1 VAGPADNSTPPGL
14 IASLGALTRNAFGLI
29 LTRVELA
36 AVELAEVRNHLLRL
50 VAVFALALMACW
62 FAVAYGTATIVYLAW
77 DALGWKILPIMAAVF
92 GFVTLALVWYALAM
106 IKQGKLSLPATM
118 AELKSDRDM
127 LL

>member
-1 VAGPADNSTPPGL
+1 MAGPADKPAPPGL
-14 IASLGALTRNAFGLI
+14 IASLGALSRNAFGLI

-36 AVELAEVRNHLLRL
+36 AAELADVRNHVLRL
-50 VAVFALALMACW
+50 VAVFALAVMACW

-77 DALGWKILPIMAAVF
+77 DALGWKILLIMTAAF
-92 GFVTLALVWYALAM
+92 GFVTLGLVWYALAM
-106 IKQGKLSLPATM
+106 VRQGKLSMPATM

>member
-1 VAGPADNSTPPGL
+1 MAGPADKPTPPGL
-14 IASLGALTRNAFGLI
+14 IASLGALSRNAFGLI

-36 AVELAEVRNHLLRL
+36 AAELADVRNHVLRL
-50 VAVFALALMACW
+50 VAVFALAVMACW

-77 DALGWKILPIMAAVF
+77 DALGWKILLVMTAVF
-92 GFVTLALVWYALAM
+92 GFVTLGLVWYALAM
-106 IKQGKLSLPATM
+106 IRQGKLSMPATM